1 MNLID
6 VTRDFHSEDACLAY
20 LEHMRWPSGLACLKC
35 GSVKVKQLEIKAGK
49 RAKTRRVYQ
58 CLERE
63 CLHQFTATT
72 GTIFHDTHLPLRK
85 WFMAIALICDAKKG
99 MSALQL
105 QRHLKPIN
113 YRTAWYLCHRIRRA
127 MNEGGFQLTGEV
139 EVDETYV
146 GPKVLRKGKP
156 YSKRTKKDVVLGMVE
171 RGGRLRLLPVA
182 DNIRPVLQPQLEKHI
197 APDVTVIY
205 TDEHP
210 TYMWGLKDRF
220 PGKHLT
226 IQQSRSYAIGHTHTN
241 TIENAF
247 SLFKRGLIGSYH
259 HVSLKHLGKYC
270 DEFSYRFNRRDTH
283 DMFSQTLK
291 RMVNAGG
298 LKYKD
303 LVF

>member
-20 LEHMRWPSGLACLKC
+20 LEHMRWPRGLACLKC
-35 GSVKVKQLEIKAGK
+35 GSVKVKQLEIKSGK

-85 WFMAIALICDAKKG
+85 WFMAIALIVDAKKG

-105 QRHLKPIN
+105 QRHLKPIS
-113 YRTAWYLCHRIRRA
+113 YRTAWYLCHRIRKA
-127 MNEGGFQLTGEV
+127 MNENGFQLTGEV

-146 GPKVLRKGKP
+146 GPKSHRKGKP

-182 DNIRPVLQPQLEKHI
+182 DNIRPVLQPAIEKNI
-197 APDVTVIY
+197 APDVTMIY
-205 TDEHP
+205 TDGHP
-210 TYMWGLKDRF
+210 TYPFALRDQF
-220 PGKHLT
+220 PGRHST
-226 IQQSRSYAIGHTHTN
+226 IDHNKSYAIGHTHTN

-270 DEFSYRFNRRDTH
+270 DEFSYRFNRRETF
-283 DMFSQTLK
+283 DMFAETL
-291 RMVNAGG
+291 RHMVHTEGM
-298 LKYKD
+298 KYSD
-303 LVF
+303 LTF